1 MIIVVSGGFDPLHS
15 GHINMFKQAQQFSG
29 SVWAIVNTDEWLQ
42 RKKGYN
48 LLSYDEREL
57 IVESNKYVDRVI
69 KGMDDDD
76 TVVRNLQYLHK
87 DKINFTFA
95 NGGDRIPTTT
105 PEMTYCLENN
115 IPMLFNIGGTK
126 TESSSKIVRNL
137 LDQATK

>member
-15 GHINMFKQAQQFSG
+15 GHINMFKQANEFG

-48 LLSYDEREL
+48 VLSYDERSL
-57 IVESNKYVDRVI
+57 IVESNKYIDKVI
-69 KGMDDDD
+69 KGMDDND
-76 TVVRNLQYLHK
+76 TVVKNLQYLYK
-87 DKINFTFA
+87 DKVQFAFA
-95 NGGDRIPTTT
+95 NGGDRIPTST
-105 PEMTYCLENN
+105 PEMAYCLEHN

>member
-15 GHINMFKQAQQFSG
+15 GHINMFKQAQQFG
-29 SVWAIVNTDEWLQ
+29 TVWAIVNTDEWLQ

-57 IVESNKYVDRVI
+57 IVKSNRYVSKVI
-69 KGMDDDD
+69 KGMDDNDN
-76 TVVRNLQYLHK
+76 VVRNLQYLYK
-87 DKINFTFA
+87 DKVPFAFA
-95 NGGDRIPTTT
+95 NGGDRVPSST
-105 PEMTYCLENN
+105 PEMAYCLEHN

>member
-15 GHINMFKQAQQFSG
+15 GHINMFKQANEFG

-48 LLSYDEREL
+48 VLSYDERSL
-57 IVESNKYVDRVI
+57 IVESNKYIDKVI
-69 KGMDDDD
+69 KGMDDND
-76 TVVRNLQYLHK
+76 TVVKNLQYLYK
-87 DKINFTFA
+87 DKVQFAFA
-95 NGGDRIPTTT
+95 NGGDRIPTST
-105 PEMTYCLENN
+105 PEMAYCLEHN

-126 TESSSKIVRNL
+126 TKSSSKIVRNL

>member
-15 GHINMFKQAQQFSG
+15 GHINMFKQANEFG

-48 LLSYDEREL
+48 VLSYSERSL
-57 IVESNKYVDRVI
+57 IVESNKYIDKVI
-69 KGMDDDD
+69 KGMDDND
-76 TVVRNLQYLHK
+76 TVVKNLQYLYK
-87 DKINFTFA
+87 DKVEFAFA

-105 PEMTYCLENN
+105 PEMAYCFEHN
-115 IPMLFNIGGTK
+115 IPMLFNIGGVK
-126 TESSSKIVRNL
+126 TESSSKIIRNL

>member
-1 MIIVVSGGFDPLHS
+1 MSGGFDPLHS
-15 GHINMFKQAQQFSG
+15 GHINMFKQAQQFG
-29 SVWAIVNTDEWLQ
+29 TVWAIVNTDEWLQ

-57 IVESNKYVDRVI
+57 IVKSNKYISKVI
-69 KGMDDDD
+69 KGMDDNDN
-76 TVVRNLQYLHK
+76 VVRNLQYLYK
-87 DKINFTFA
+87 DKVHFAFA
-95 NGGDRIPTTT
+95 NGGDRVPSST
-105 PEMTYCLENN
+105 PEMAYCLEHN

>member
-15 GHINMFKQAQQFSG
+15 GHINMFKQAQQFG
-29 SVWAIVNTDEWLQ
+29 TVWAIINTDEWLQ

-48 LLSYDEREL
+48 LLSYEEREL
-57 IVESNKYVDRVI
+57 IVKSNRYVSKVI
-69 KGMDDDD
+69 KGMDDNDN
-76 TVVRNLQYLHK
+76 VVRNLQYLYK
-87 DKINFTFA
+87 DKVHFAFA
-95 NGGDRIPTTT
+95 NGGDRVPSST
-105 PEMTYCLENN
+105 PEMAYCLEHN

>member
-15 GHINMFKQAQQFSG
+15 GHINMFKQAQQFG
-29 SVWAIVNTDEWLQ
+29 TVWAIVNTDEWLQ

-57 IVESNKYVDRVI
+57 IVKSNKYISKVI
-69 KGMDDDD
+69 KGMDDNDN
-76 TVVRNLQYLHK
+76 VVRNLQYLYK
-87 DKINFTFA
+87 DKVHFAFA
-95 NGGDRIPTTT
+95 NGGDRVPSST
-105 PEMTYCLENN
+105 PEMAYCLEHN

>member
-15 GHINMFKQAQQFSG
+15 GHINMFKQANEFG

-48 LLSYDEREL
+48 VLSYSERSL
-57 IVESNKYVDRVI
+57 IVESNKYIDKVI
-69 KGMDDDD
+69 KGMDDND
-76 TVVRNLQYLHK
+76 TVVKNLQYLHK
-87 DKINFTFA
+87 DKVEFAFA

-105 PEMTYCLENN
+105 PEMAYCFEHN

>member
-15 GHINMFKQAQQFSG
+15 GHINMFKQANEFG

-48 LLSYDEREL
+48 VLSYSERSL
-57 IVESNKYVDRVI
+57 IVESNKYIDKVI
-69 KGMDDDD
+69 KGMDDNDN
-76 TVVRNLQYLHK
+76 VVRNLQYLYK
-87 DKINFTFA
+87 DKVHFAFA
-95 NGGDRIPTTT
+95 NGGDRIPTST
-105 PEMTYCLENN
+105 PEMAYCLEHN

>member
-15 GHINMFKQAQQFSG
+15 GHINMFKQAQQFG
-29 SVWAIVNTDEWLQ
+29 TVWAIVNTDEWLQ

-57 IVESNKYVDRVI
+57 IVKSNRYVSKVI
-69 KGMDDDD
+69 KGMDDNDN
-76 TVVRNLQYLHK
+76 VVRNLQYLYK
-87 DKINFTFA
+87 DKVHFAFA
-95 NGGDRIPTTT
+95 NGGDRVPSST
-105 PEMTYCLENN
+105 PEMAYCLEHN

>member
-15 GHINMFKQAQQFSG
+15 GHINMFKQANEFG

-48 LLSYDEREL
+48 VLSYSERSL
-57 IVESNKYVDRVI
+57 IVESNKYIDKVI
-69 KGMDDDD
+69 KGMDDNDP
-76 TVVRNLQYLHK
+76 VVKNLQYLYK
-87 DKINFTFA
+87 DKVQFAFA
-95 NGGDRIPTTT
+95 NGGDRIPTST
-105 PEMTYCLENN
+105 PEMAYCLEHN

>member
-15 GHINMFKQAQQFSG
+15 GHINMFKQAQQFG
-29 SVWAIVNTDEWLQ
+29 TVWAIVNTDEWLQ

-57 IVESNKYVDRVI
+57 IVKSNKYISKVI
-69 KGMDDDD
+69 KGMDDNDN
-76 TVVRNLQYLHK
+76 VVRNLQYLYK
-87 DKINFTFA
+87 DKVHFAFA
-95 NGGDRIPTTT
+95 NGGDRVPSST
-105 PEMTYCLENN
+105 PEMAYCLEHN
-115 IPMLFNIGGTK
+115 IPMLFIIGGTK

>member
-1 MIIVVSGGFDPLHS
+1 MIIIVSGGFDPLHS
-15 GHINMFKQAQQFSG
+15 GHINMFKQANEFG

-48 LLSYDEREL
+48 VLSYSERSL
-57 IVESNKYVDRVI
+57 IVESNKYIDKVI
-69 KGMDDDD
+69 KGMDDND
-76 TVVRNLQYLHK
+76 TVVKNLQYLYK
-87 DKINFTFA
+87 DKVEFAFA
-95 NGGDRIPTTT
+95 NGGDRIPTST
-105 PEMTYCLENN
+105 PEMAYCLEHN

>member
-15 GHINMFKQAQQFSG
+15 GHINMFKQANEFG

-48 LLSYDEREL
+48 VLSYSERSL
-57 IVESNKYVDRVI
+57 IVESNKYIDKII
-69 KGMDDDD
+69 KGMDDNDN
-76 TVVRNLQYLHK
+76 VVRNLQYLYK
-87 DKINFTFA
+87 DKVHFAFA
-95 NGGDRIPTTT
+95 NGGDRVPSST
-105 PEMTYCLENN
+105 PEMTYCFEHN

-126 TESSSKIVRNL
+126 TKSSSKIVRNL

>member
-15 GHINMFKQAQQFSG
+15 GHINMFKQAQQFG
-29 SVWAIVNTDEWLQ
+29 TVWAIVNTDEWLQ

-57 IVESNKYVDRVI
+57 IVKSNRYVSKVI
-69 KGMDDDD
+69 KGMDDNDN
-76 TVVRNLQYLHK
+76 VVRNLQYLYK
-87 DKINFTFA
+87 DKVHFAFA
-95 NGGDRIPTTT
+95 NGGDRVPSST
-105 PEMTYCLENN
+105 PEMAYCLEHN

-126 TESSSKIVRNL
+126 TESSSKIVRKL

>member
-15 GHINMFKQAQQFSG
+15 GHINMFKQANEFG

-48 LLSYDEREL
+48 VLSYSERSL
-57 IVESNKYVDRVI
+57 IVESNKYIDKVI
-69 KGMDDDD
+69 KGMDDNDN
-76 TVVRNLQYLHK
+76 VVRNLQYLYK
-87 DKINFTFA
+87 DKVHFAFA
-95 NGGDRIPTTT
+95 NGGDRVPSST
-105 PEMTYCLENN
+105 PEMAYCLEHN

-126 TESSSKIVRNL
+126 TESSSKIIRNL

>member
-15 GHINMFKQAQQFSG
+15 GHINMFKQANEFG

-48 LLSYDEREL
+48 VLSYSERSL
-57 IVESNKYVDRVI
+57 IVESNKYIDKVI
-69 KGMDDDD
+69 KGMDDND
-76 TVVRNLQYLHK
+76 TVVKNLQYLYK
-87 DKINFTFA
+87 DKVEFAFA
-95 NGGDRIPTTT
+95 NGGDRIPTST
-105 PEMTYCLENN
+105 PEMAYCLEHN